1 MDRIF
6 NWLDFILY
14 HFYINRIIMSNNNQ
28 QPPQENPNNQFSNNE
43 PMTFAQK
50 VKYVKSTEM
59 TNNKQQT
66 AVEWFAKKVMHLDWK
81 FSNQKEK
88 EKIIQQ
94 AKEMHRQQAIN
105 LYYEYERY
113 VMMNQSDEMIT
124 ESVIMTFGQF
134 YKKTYGGGEK

>member
-43 PMTFAQK
+43 HMTFAQK
-50 VKYVKSTEM
+50 VEYVKSTDM

-66 AVEWFAKKVMHLDWK
+66 AVEWLEQQIKLRGITHY
-81 FSNQKEK
+81 FSIRELI
-88 EKIIQQ
+88 EQ

-134 YKKTYGGGEK
+134 YKKTYGKE

>member
-1 MDRIF
+1 
-6 NWLDFILY
+6 
-14 HFYINRIIMSNNNQ
+14 
-28 QPPQENPNNQFSNNE
+28 
-43 PMTFAQK
+43 
-50 VKYVKSTEM
+50 M
-59 TNNKQQT
+59 TNNKQHT

-94 AKEMHRQQAIN
+94 AQEMHRQQAIN

-134 YKKTYGGGEK
+134 YKQTYGKE